1 MNNRQSKME
10 MIMGHV
16 MIHNTHGK
24 DDVERASLTFVVGNT
39 ALSSGQEATVLLTIE
54 GVWVATKGYADGL
67 QANGFEPL
75 AGLMQKFVQNGGRLW
90 VCGSCTKPRNIGEGN
105 LVEGAQIIGAAA
117 AVEAL
122 VNGAQT
128 LSF

>member
-1 MNNRQSKME
+1 
-10 MIMGHV
+10 MGHV
-16 MIHNTHGK
+16 MIHNTRGK
-24 DDVERASLTFVVGNT
+24 DELERASLAFLVGNT

-54 GVWVATKGYADGL
+54 GVWVATKGYSEGL
-67 QANGFEPL
+67 QAGGFAPL
-75 AGLMQKFVQNGGRLW
+75 SELVQQFTSRGGQIW
-90 VCGSCTKPRNIGEGN
+90 VCGACAKPREITSEQ
-105 LVEGAQIIGAAA
+105 LIAGAPIICAAT

>member
-1 MNNRQSKME
+1 
-10 MIMGHV
+10 MGHV
-16 MIHNTHGK
+16 MINNTRGK
-24 DDVERASLTFVVGNT
+24 DDVERASLSFLVGNV
-39 ALSSGQEATVLLTIE
+39 ALNSGQEATLLLTIE

-67 QANGFEPL
+67 QASGFDPL
-75 AGLMQKFVQNGGRLW
+75 SDLVTKFASNGGQIW
-90 VCGSCTKPRNIGEGN
+90 VCGACAKPRAITQEQ
-105 LVEGAQIIGAAA
+105 LVEGAQIIGAAT

>member
-1 MNNRQSKME
+1 
-10 MIMGHV
+10 MGQI

-24 DDVERASLTFVVGNT
+24 EDIERASLAFVVGNT
-39 ALSSGQEATVLLTIE
+39 ALTAGQEATLLLTIE
-54 GVWVATKGYADGL
+54 GVRVATRGYTEEV
-67 QANGFEPL
+67 QAQGFAPL
-75 AGLMQKFVQNGGRLW
+75 KELIQQFTARGGKIW
-90 VCGSCTKPRNIGEGN
+90 VCGACAKPREITQDH
-105 LVEGAQIIGAAA
+105 LVDGAQIIGAAT